1 MAKQDMTTI
10 ILVLVVAALGIWYFT
25 SGSTSTT
32 PSGSDGV
39 LVDGTCAAESVAFT
53 PKLTRLGKA
62 GTTLGAGHNYY
73 IVTDNLGSSAANAA
87 TTVPTNY
94 NMKVIYGENSTT
106 YYSVVKDVSVG
117 CANPTFDSVQL
128 ALADTSLNSL
138 YAQNSDGTVNSAS
151 NPQEMDAN
159 DVFETTITFK
169 AGTDTYFGNPDSSC
183 KNVAIVEYDK
193 TFFKS
198 VSSDSMAAVPGAFTY
213 TNSSYDGAQ
222 AFFIPKSANGADAT
236 FNLKIESTSTAPT
249 GANSP
254 ILHLWDCD
262 IDKNEDTLEI
272 IHGVEDEDL
281 NRISLVPQTLTI
293 YVE

>member
-1 MAKQDMTTI
+1 M
-10 ILVLVVAALGIWYFT
+10 LVLAIVLIGGYLLFFT
-25 SGSTSTT
+25 GDKAPTSTPAPST
-32 PSGSDGV
+32 P
-39 LVDGTCAAESVAFT
+39 GTVGACNVESVAFT

-281 NRISLVPQTLTI
+281 NRISLVPQSLQI
-293 YVE
+293 HLS